1 MEYFANSS
9 LVIWYKFV
17 LHRFEALKYRE
28 ILQIFPQKLGPV
40 YVGKGCQRPEL
51 MRIPRAVLIVE
62 FVVDGVAVGWD
73 LL

>member
-17 LHRFEALKYRE
+17 LHRCEALKYRE

-40 YVGKGCQRPEL
+40 YVGKGCQRP
-51 MRIPRAVLIVE
+51 
-62 FVVDGVAVGWD
+62 
-73 LL
+73 